1 MTKAT
6 LQSRLDMDNE
16 QLTNVQKPTESNDAF
31 NGINTDLRR
40 VLENE
45 QNGFRK
51 VEHLTSTYMKTLF

>member
-1 MTKAT
+1 
-6 LQSRLDMDNE
+6 MDNQ